1 MDFCGNVRFEYKR
14 NIFDDRFLFDLR
26 GFDIDVDGNIVVVD
40 YGNYEV
46 ILFNDIGE
54 FFICLLDR
62 SDGLSWL
69 CDISIDVEKKFWVVE
84 CRIGKL
90 KVF

>member
-1 MDFCGNVRFEYKR
+1 M
-14 NIFDDRFLFDLR
+14 
-26 GFDIDVDGNIVVVD
+26 D

-62 SDGLSWL
+62 SDGLSRL